1 MSKAISFTGENL
13 GHAASIA
20 ESEVTIE
27 QLRAIPDAAIITAE
41 PQNDGLYISEGTR
54 ETRCWKLRST

>member
-1 MSKAISFTGENL
+1 MSKVISFTGENL

-27 QLRAIPDAAIITAE
+27 QLRAILDAAVITAPE
-41 PQNDGLYISEGTR
+41 NDGLYTSDSTR
-54 ETRCWKLRST
+54 ETRLLEAR

>member
-1 MSKAISFTGENL
+1 MSKVISFTGENL

-27 QLRAIPDAAIITAE
+27 QLRAILDAAVITAE
-41 PQNDGLYISEGTR
+41 PENDGLYISDSTR
-54 ETRCWKLRST
+54 ETRRRKLGST